1 MILKQHLLLCL
12 FLTFA
17 TIAKA
22 QDGFV
27 LQGTNQDKIDFEFVR
42 NLTIVPLT
50 INGKEL
56 SFLLDTGVKNTMIFS
71 LKANDSL
78 ELNSAEKIKLIGLDG
93 KTVVDAVKS
102 TGNTVKLGKAIN
114 TNHNIYVVFDQELN
128 FSTQLGV
135 QVHGIIG
142 YEFFKDFVVEC
153 NYISKV
159 IKVYEPS
166 AYNVRK
172 KCRGCTALSVEFEN
186 NKPYINAEVQVGGNV
201 VTTKLLVDSG
211 SSDGLWLFHNSSEDL
226 NKPTK
231 SFRDYLGLGLT
242 GDIFGDRSKVKHLK
256 LDKFKLKNVTAAYP
270 DTLALSAQAITN
282 DRNGSLGSEVLRRFK
297 VVIDYPRE
305 RILLKKNKD
314 FYDDFTYDMSGLVIA
329 HDGFSVYE
337 DKVVLRPKDES
348 DNKKEINLLNNS
360 QARYNNFSKKKD
372 SKINLKTHYE
382 LKPKFVIKSI
392 RPDSP
397 AENADLKVGDIVE
410 TINGKPAFKYTLNEL
425 NEMFSSQ
432 ENKKIKFT
440 ISRFNLKFSRTMVLK
455 GRL

>member
-1 MILKQHLLLCL
+1 MGDISKDINS
-12 FLTFA
+12 TFA
-17 TIAKA
+17 NQKVKA
-22 QDGFV
+22 
-27 LQGTNQDKIDFEFVR
+27 
-42 NLTIVPLT
+42 
-50 INGKEL
+50 
-56 SFLLDTGVKNTMIFS
+56 M
-71 LKANDSL
+71 
-78 ELNSAEKIKLIGLDG
+78 LNI
-93 KTVVDAVKS
+93 
-102 TGNTVKLGKAIN
+102 
-114 TNHNIYVVFDQELN
+114 IYTSNWITSCQN
-128 FSTQLGV
+128 
-135 QVHGIIG
+135 
-142 YEFFKDFVVEC
+142 EFFKDFVVEC

-314 FYDDFTYDMSGLVIA
+314 GSAYYYWKSYQNLEEGILRFF
-329 HDGFSVYE
+329 GFFN
-337 DKVVLRPKDES
+337 D
-348 DNKKEINLLNNS
+348 
-360 QARYNNFSKKKD
+360 
-372 SKINLKTHYE
+372 
-382 LKPKFVIKSI
+382 IK
-392 RPDSP
+392 
-397 AENADLKVGDIVE
+397 A
-410 TINGKPAFKYTLNEL
+410 
-425 NEMFSSQ
+425 
-432 ENKKIKFT
+432 
-440 ISRFNLKFSRTMVLK
+440 
-455 GRL
+455 